1 MESEIIKQAA
11 SQGFFALLFI
21 CLLFYVLKTTSN
33 REIKYQT
40 IIEKLSEK
48 FEIIEENVI
57 SINSKIDRLL

>member
-21 CLLFYVLKTTSN
+21 TLLFYVLKTTAT
-33 REIKYQT
+33 RELKYQT

-57 SINSKIDRLL
+57 SISSKVDRLL